1 VGSGGPQQFGGLDDL
16 LGSLTGGRSGT
27 SGSSGAG
34 AQGGLGGI
42 VGSGVSGGGGLA
54 SIAMTVLSML
64 MSQRGGQGS
73 SGGLGGALGG
83 GGGLGGLL
91 EKLQQGGLG
100 NQTRSW
106 VEPGQN
112 ESISATQVRDAL
124 GDDTV
129 NEVAARA
136 GVSREE
142 AADGL
147 AGLLPQLVDR
157 LTPEGRVPD
166 ENQLRGMLSGL
177 APK

>member
-1 VGSGGPQQFGGLDDL
+1 MGSGGPQQFGGLGGLDDL

-27 SGSSGAG
+27 ATGGPG
-34 AQGGLGGI
+34 AQGGLG
-42 VGSGVSGGGGLA
+42 SGGGGLA

-73 SGGLGGALGG
+73 SGGRGDALGG

-106 VEPGQN
+106 VEAGQN

-129 NEVAARA
+129 NEVATRA

-166 ENQLRGMLSGL
+166 ENQLQGMLSGL